1 MSGLESD
8 KPHETLLRIR
18 LVSNLS
24 TSIDPGSFKIGFLVP
39 IQNAGFVGDNGTNQ
53 TKLGHRGRK
62 PVSKKLLGRCTNSAY
77 QVYDMC
83 ILSLPNIYQIYG
95 MRVYLYHVYQTCVV
109 RIYVYICYAYVGV
122 Y

>member
-39 IQNAGFVGDNGTNQ
+39 IQNAGFVGDNGTN
-53 TKLGHRGRK
+53 
-62 PVSKKLLGRCTNSAY
+62 
-77 QVYDMC
+77 
-83 ILSLPNIYQIYG
+83 
-95 MRVYLYHVYQTCVV
+95 
-109 RIYVYICYAYVGV
+109 
-122 Y
+122 